1 MRNIGRNTE
10 HASTA
15 SRRDAILVKKNYTLY
30 RETEI
35 ISDNT
40 KTGPNGEDA
49 GEMVINVGPQHPATH
64 GVLHLVITLQGETI
78 KKMEPHL
85 GYIHRSIEKMC
96 ESLSYRQF
104 IYVTSRMDYLSA
116 HINNHACAMCVE
128 KGLQI
133 EIPPRAQVIRVLMGE
148 LTRVASHELWWGA
161 LAMDVGAFTPFF
173 YAFRERETI
182 NDIME
187 ETCGARLT
195 MNYMVPGGVM
205 YDLHPNFQQR
215 VKDFIKLF
223 KSKIDEYDD
232 LVTGNIIFQNRTKGI
247 GVISKE
253 DAISFGCTGPV
264 GRGSGVHCDI
274 RKLYPYEVYDKVQ
287 FEEIIET
294 AGDSFARYL
303 VRIKEMRQS
312 IHIIEQLIDNIPEGD
327 FQAKT
332 KAVLKLPK
340 GEFYSRV
347 ETARGELGVYIV
359 SEGGTTP
366 YRIKFR
372 SPGFS
377 NLSALEHMVR
387 GSKIGDLMATMGTLD
402 LVIPDIDR

>member
-1 MRNIGRNTE
+1 MYNETQIIQPIASANHEVGDLIINI
-10 HASTA
+10 
-15 SRRDAILVKKNYTLY
+15 
-30 RETEI
+30 
-35 ISDNT
+35 
-40 KTGPNGEDA
+40 
-49 GEMVINVGPQHPATH
+49 GPQHPATH
-64 GVLHLVITLQGETI
+64 GVLHLVVTLNGETI
-78 KKMEPHL
+78 KKVEPHL

-96 ESLSYRQF
+96 DSLSYRQF

-116 HINNHACAMCVE
+116 HINNHACSMVVE
-128 KGLQI
+128 KAMQI
-133 EIPPRAQVIRVLMGE
+133 EVPQRAQYIRVLMDE
-148 LTRVASHELWWGA
+148 LTRIASHELWWGA
-161 LAMDVGAFTPFF
+161 LNMDVGAFTPFF
-173 YAFRERETI
+173 YAFRESETI
-182 NDIME
+182 NEIME
-187 ETCGARLT
+187 DTCGARLT

-205 YDLHPNFQQR
+205 ADLHPDFQKK
-215 VKDFIKLF
+215 VTSFIQLF
-223 KSKIDEYDD
+223 KSKIDEYDE
-232 LVTGNIIFQNRTKGI
+232 LVTDNVIFKNRMKGVGI
-247 GVISKE
+247 LSKE

-274 RKLYPYEVYDKVQ
+274 RKIYPYEVYDKVQ
-287 FEEIIET
+287 FEEVLES
-294 AGDSFARYL
+294 AGDSYARYM
-303 VRIKEMRQS
+303 VRIREMKES
-312 IHIIEQLIDNIPEGD
+312 IKIVEQLIDNIPEGE

-377 NLSALEHMVR
+377 NLSALDHMSR

>member
-1 MRNIGRNTE
+1 MFTE
-10 HASTA
+10 TQVLKDTS
-15 SRRDAILVKKNYTLY
+15 AIL
-30 RETEI
+30 
-35 ISDNT
+35 D
-40 KTGPNGEDA
+40 GE
-49 GEMVINVGPQHPATH
+49 GELVINVGPQHPATH
-64 GVLHLVITLQGETI
+64 GVLHLVITLNGETI
-78 KKMEPHL
+78 KKIEPHL

-116 HINNHACAMCVE
+116 HINNHACALLIEKAMQVE
-128 KGLQI
+128 V
-133 EIPPRAQVIRVLMGE
+133 PPRAQYIRVIMDE
-148 LTRVASHELWWGA
+148 LTRIASHELWWGA

-182 NDIME
+182 TDIME
-187 ETCGARLT
+187 DTCGARLT

-205 YDLHPNFQQR
+205 ADIHPNFQQK
-215 VKDFIKLF
+215 VKNFIRLF
-223 KSKIDEYDD
+223 KKNVDEYDE
-232 LVTGNIIFQNRTKGI
+232 LVTDNVIFQNRLKGV
-247 GVISKE
+247 GAISAA
-253 DAISFGCTGPV
+253 DAISYGCSGPV
-264 GRGSGVHCDI
+264 LRACGISCDV
-274 RKLYPYEVYDKVQ
+274 RKHHPYEIYSQLQ
-287 FEEIIET
+287 FDEVLET

-303 VRIKEMRQS
+303 VRVREMKES
-312 IHIIEQLIDNIPEGD
+312 VKIIEQLIDNIPEGD

-332 KAVLKLPK
+332 KAVLKPPK
-340 GEFYSRV
+340 GEFYTRV
-347 ETARGELGVYIV
+347 ETARGELGIYIV

-377 NLSALEHMVR
+377 NLSALEHMAK

>member
-1 MRNIGRNTE
+1 MFTE
-10 HASTA
+10 TQ
-15 SRRDAILVKKNYTLY
+15 ILKDTTIESNL
-30 RETEI
+30 
-35 ISDNT
+35 
-40 KTGPNGEDA
+40 NGE
-49 GEMVINVGPQHPATH
+49 GELVINVGPQHPATH
-64 GVLHLVITLQGETI
+64 GVLHLVITLNGETI
-78 KKMEPHL
+78 KKIEPHL

-96 ESLSYRQF
+96 ESLTYRQF

-116 HINNHACAMCVE
+116 HINNHACALTVE
-128 KGLQI
+128 KAMQI
-133 EIPPRAQVIRVLMGE
+133 EVPTRAQYIRVIMDE
-148 LTRVASHELWWGA
+148 LTRIASHELWWGA

-182 NDIME
+182 TDIME

-205 YDLHPNFQQR
+205 ADIHPEFQKK

-223 KSKIDEYDD
+223 KKNIDEYDE
-232 LVTGNIIFQNRTKGI
+232 LVTGNVIFQNRLKGV
-247 GVISKE
+247 GYISPE
-253 DAISFGCTGPV
+253 DAISYGCTGPV
-264 GRGSGVHCDI
+264 ARGSGVSCDI
-274 RKLYPYEVYDKVQ
+274 RKHYPYDIYNQVQ
-287 FEEIIET
+287 FDEVLET

-303 VRIKEMRQS
+303 VRVKEMRQS
-312 IHIIEQLIDNIPEGD
+312 IRIIEQLIDNIPEGD

-340 GEFYSRV
+340 GEFYTRV
-347 ETARGELGVYIV
+347 ETARGELGLYIV

-377 NLSALEHMVR
+377 NLSALEHMAK

>member
-1 MRNIGRNTE
+1 M
-10 HASTA
+10 
-15 SRRDAILVKKNYTLY
+15 Y

-35 ISDNT
+35 LTNT
-40 KTGPNGEDA
+40 QNTSPGETGEFK
-49 GEMVINVGPQHPATH
+49 INVGPQHPATH
-64 GVLHLVITLQGETI
+64 GVLHLVITLNGETI
-78 KKMEPHL
+78 MKVEPHL
-85 GYIHRSIEKMC
+85 GFIHRSIEKMC

-116 HINNHACAMCVE
+116 HINNHACALCVE
-128 KGLQI
+128 KGLQV
-133 EIPPRAQVIRVLMGE
+133 EIPPRAQVIRVLMDE
-148 LTRVASHELWWGA
+148 LTRIASHELWWGA
-161 LAMDVGAFTPFF
+161 MAMDLGAFTPFF
-173 YAFRERETI
+173 HAFRERESI

-205 YDLHPNFQQR
+205 QDLHPDFQKR
-215 VKDFIKLF
+215 VKDFMKLY
-223 KSKIDEYDD
+223 KSKIHEYDE
-232 LVTGNIIFQNRTKGI
+232 LVTGNIIFQNRMKNVGYL
-247 GVISKE
+247 SAE
-253 DAISFGCTGPV
+253 DAISYGCSGPAA
-264 GRGSGVHCDI
+264 RGSGVSCDI
-274 RKLYPYEVYDKVQ
+274 RKIYPYEIYDKLEFDEVL
-287 FEEIIET
+287 ET
-294 AGDSFARYL
+294 GCDSFARYMI
-303 VRIKEMRQS
+303 RIREMQQS
-312 IHIIEQLIDNIPEGD
+312 IRIIEQLIDNIPEGD

-340 GEFYSRV
+340 GEFYTRV

-377 NLSALEHMVR
+377 NLSVLDHIAR
-387 GSKIGDLMATMGTLD
+387 GSKIGDLVAMMGTLD